1 MKADEQRAT
10 VYRFLKSN
18 PDKSIKIVTKFILP
32 FIFFISAN
40 FLVAAQNIPP
50 GYYNSATGLNCQML
64 KTELRNIIATGQ
76 VTLVYGQLDNIQMPI
91 VDTIRTDDGSSSM
104 IWDIYTNNNN
114 GPEPYFF
121 NSSQTTPGGFCGA
134 TTPTVDGTCWN
145 KEHTFPRAWFASAYP
160 AFADLFIVRPTDY
173 RINARRA
180 SYPYATVSAPTYQ
193 FPVAGTYPGYPMP
206 PNPVLDKLGPS
217 SAPGVSIP
225 IAWEPADAVKGDLAR
240 AYFYV
245 LTRYEND
252 LNGWVTTNN
261 GSGIEKVVDALNSV
275 YPSFHLPYLAMMY
288 NWHQSDP
295 VDAREINRND
305 LVYTQQGNRN
315 PYIDHPEY
323 VAQVW
328 QCTGVIPVTITDFAA
343 QKINETVLLKW
354 NATHETGFSQYEIE
368 RSTDGNVFNKIGNVA
383 GRNLAD
389 YSFIDDR
396 LPRKQL
402 IYYRLKM
409 LDIDGKFT
417 YSKTIAVKLENYFS
431 QALVYPNPTS
441 GNLNI
446 RLAEQLESN
455 SSIQVTDITGR
466 IVKQETTKGGTVSI
480 SLSVGSLP
488 EGRYFIKIFNAT
500 QLINE
505 SFIIVK

>member
-1 MKADEQRAT
+1 M
-10 VYRFLKSN
+10 
-18 PDKSIKIVTKFILP
+18 
-32 FIFFISAN
+32 
-40 FLVAAQNIPP
+40 
-50 GYYNSATGLNCQML
+50 
-64 KTELRNIIATGQ
+64 
-76 VTLVYGQLDNIQMPI
+76 
-91 VDTIRTDDGSSSM
+91 
-104 IWDIYTNNNN
+104 
-114 GPEPYFF
+114 
-121 NSSQTTPGGFCGA
+121 
-134 TTPTVDGTCWN
+134 
-145 KEHTFPRAWFASAYP
+145 
-160 AFADLFIVRPTDY
+160 
-173 RINARRA
+173 
-180 SYPYATVSAPTYQ
+180 
-193 FPVAGTYPGYPMP
+193 
-206 PNPVLDKLGPS
+206 
-217 SAPGVSIP
+217 
-225 IAWEPADAVKGDLAR
+225 
-240 AYFYV
+240 
-245 LTRYEND
+245 
-252 LNGWVTTNN
+252 
-261 GSGIEKVVDALNSV
+261 
-275 YPSFHLPYLAMMY
+275 
-288 NWHQSDP
+288 
-295 VDAREINRND
+295 
-305 LVYTQQGNRN
+305 YTQQGNRN

>member
-1 MKADEQRAT
+1 MTRIIL
-10 VYRFLKSN
+10 FLFFIAS
-18 PDKSIKIVTKFILP
+18 STYIVT
-32 FIFFISAN
+32 
-40 FLVAAQNIPP
+40 AQNIPP
-50 GYYNSATGLNCQML
+50 GYYNSASGLNCQAL
-64 KTELRNIIATGQ
+64 KTALRNIVTSGQ
-76 VTLVYGQLDNIQMPI
+76 VTLAYGQLDNIQMPV

-104 IWDIYTNNNN
+104 IWDIYTNNNS

-173 RINARRA
+173 RINSRRA

-217 SAPGVSIP
+217 SASGVSIP

-252 LNGWVTTNN
+252 LNGWVTANN
-261 GSGIEKVVDALNSV
+261 GSGIEKVVDVLNSV

-288 NWHQSDP
+288 NWHQADP
-295 VDAREINRND
+295 VDAKEINRND

-328 QCTGVIPVTITDFAA
+328 QCTGVIPVTVTDFAA

-354 NATHETGFSQYEIE
+354 NATHETGFRQYEIE
-368 RSTDGNVFNKIGNVA
+368 RSTDGTVFNKIGEEK
-383 GRNLAD
+383 GRNVSS
-389 YSFIDDR
+389 YSFTDSR
-396 LPRKQL
+396 LPVRQI

-417 YSKTIAVKLENYFS
+417 YSKTVAIKLENHFNYV
-431 QALVYPNPTS
+431 QLYPNPTHDI
-441 GNLNI
+441 LNI
-446 RLAEQLESN
+446 RLFEQLGSN
-455 SSIQVTDITGR
+455 STIQVTDITGR
-466 IVKQETTKGGTVSI
+466 IVKQEIARSGTVGI
-480 SLSVGSLP
+480 SLSVSSLP
-488 EGRYFIKIFNAT
+488 EGRYFIKIFNAK

-505 SFIIVK
+505 SFIILK